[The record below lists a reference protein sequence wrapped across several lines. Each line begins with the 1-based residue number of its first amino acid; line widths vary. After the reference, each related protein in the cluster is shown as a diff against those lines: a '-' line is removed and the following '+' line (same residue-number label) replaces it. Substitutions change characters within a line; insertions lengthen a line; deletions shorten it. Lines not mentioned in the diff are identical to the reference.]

1 MQFLHRGAAGSQDF
15 GMAGLCTRR
24 TLNLYDGTQFTRK
37 LADPVSELGFTAR
50 KCERRSQHL
59 STRWLAGLAAAS
71 LQAVPREAV
80 VQATDAM
87 RVADLGLARRR

>member
-1 MQFLHRGAAGSQDF
+1 MAKLQPKVYIIGLTNGAAC
-15 GMAGLCTRR
+15 MA
-24 TLNLYDGTQFTRK
+24 D
-37 LADPVSELGFTAR
+37 
-50 KCERRSQHL
+50 
-59 STRWLAGLAAAS
+59 LAAAS